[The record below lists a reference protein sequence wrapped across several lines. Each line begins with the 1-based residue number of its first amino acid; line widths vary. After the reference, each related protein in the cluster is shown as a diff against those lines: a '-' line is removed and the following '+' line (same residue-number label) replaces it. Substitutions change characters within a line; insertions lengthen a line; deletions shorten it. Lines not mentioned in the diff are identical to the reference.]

1 MQSVSKT
8 AIFLCE
14 LCEFAHLG
22 KSEPLTVTAGL
33 VLRWPCPLAALWAR
47 RERSLGVV
55 LGSAAARGHGGSS
68 PRRNVGSLNAG
79 VPAGVAGNVCARL
92 RAATVGWKLPRTA
105 TV

>member
-33 VLRWPCPLAALWAR
+33 VLQWPSPLAALRAG
-47 RERSLGVV
+47 REKSLGVV
-55 LGSAAARGHGGSS
+55 LGSAAAHGHGGSS

-79 VPAGVAGNVCARL
+79 VPAGVAGNVFVWL
-92 RAATVGWKLPRTA
+92 LAATVGWKLPRTA
-105 TV
+105 MV